1 MSFKVLRWAVVVLL
15 VVGGMAFLVKGAN
28 TPADPTLVPATA
40 EGGGG
45 GTAMKRTPFGEFGEV
60 AFRIEGGSGE
70 EVAARAAAVRCALLA
85 ENATQQGRGLM
96 NRNDLGGY
104 DGMLFRF
111 ATDTTTE
118 FYMKDTPLPLTIAF
132 FDAGGRFVS
141 STDMEPCI
149 HQASCPTYAAA
160 RPYRFAL
167 EVQQGAMPR
176 LGAGP
181 GTRLVTAGPC
191 P

>member
-1 MSFKVLRWAVVVLL
+1 MNFKILRWAVVALL
-15 VVGGMAFLVKGAN
+15 VVGSLAFVVKGAN
-28 TPADPTLVPATA
+28 GPPDPTLVPVPA
-40 EGGGG
+40 EGPSAL
-45 GTAMKRTPFGEFGEV
+45 TRAPFGDFGEI

-85 ENATQQGRGLM
+85 ETGAQQGRGLM
-96 NRNDLGGY
+96 NRQDLGGY
-104 DGMLFRF
+104 DGMIFRF
-111 ATDTTTE
+111 AADTTTG
-118 FYMKDTPLPLTIAF
+118 FYMLDTPLPLTIAF

-149 HQASCPTYAAA
+149 HQASCPTYPAA

-176 LGAGP
+176 LGVGP
-181 GTRLVTAGPC
+181 GTRLVTAGAC